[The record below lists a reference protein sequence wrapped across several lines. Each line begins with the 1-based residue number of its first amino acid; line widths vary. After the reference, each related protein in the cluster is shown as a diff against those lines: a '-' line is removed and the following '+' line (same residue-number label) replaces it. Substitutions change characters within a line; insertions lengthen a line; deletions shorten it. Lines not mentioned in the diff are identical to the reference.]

1 MLERQGVI
9 QILVQLANLMLQSE
23 NIINQILCFDKLN
36 SPGDPA
42 AGDEEH
48 HRRELLVEP
57 RHDAQAEALRAAVGP
72 GGRTS
77 GHQPEYGMSRMG
89 WSWS

>member
-1 MLERQGVI
+1 MKPTALEKS
-9 QILVQLANLMLQSE
+9 QIRGSWLQKSQPGNPE
-23 NIINQILCFDKLN
+23 LN

-57 RHDAQAEALRAAVGP
+57 RHDAQAEAVRAAAGP

-77 GHQPEYGMSRMG
+77 GHQPEYGMSWMG
-89 WSWS
+89 CDLS

>member
-1 MLERQGVI
+1 M
-9 QILVQLANLMLQSE
+9 MLQSE
-23 NIINQILCFDKLN
+23 YIINQIVCFNKLN
-36 SPGDPA
+36 SSGDPA

-57 RHDAQAEALRAAVGP
+57 RHDAQAEAVRAAAGP

-89 WSWS
+89 RSLS